1 MTLYEDAQ
9 RIIEESLLKV
19 KPQEAVRKALQGKDF
34 TGQVVL
40 VAIGKAAYA
49 MAEAAEEVLREKLS
63 KGIVITK
70 YDHAIGPLGNLE
82 IYEAGHP
89 VADEASVLATQRA
102 LELTEGLGEEDQVVF
117 LVSGGGSALFE
128 LPEEGLVLE
137 DIMTITEDLLKSG
150 ADITEMNTVRKHLSK
165 VKGGKFAKHV
175 GNTPIFSI
183 VLSDVIGD
191 PLDVIA
197 SGPAY
202 RDLSTSEEAIRVLER
217 YSIPVEDHVKE
228 VLLRETPKDLQ
239 NCETVIAGSVSA
251 LCMAAAEAAE
261 KRGYR
266 PYLLSSTVEGE
277 AREVGRFFGAMAR
290 EIREGNSSFETPCAL
305 IAGGETTVSIRG
317 KGKGGR
323 NQELAL
329 ACGEEIHG
337 LKDLLFFSLGS
348 DGTDGPTDAA
358 GGLVDGETKD
368 KLQQG
373 SMPLS
378 CYLDE
383 NDSYHA
389 LKEVGGLL
397 ITGPTGTN
405 VNDLMVL
412 LVQ

>member
-1 MTLYEDAQ
+1 MKLYEDAQ

-19 KPQEAVRKALQGKDF
+19 KPQEAVKKALQGKDF

-70 YDHAIGPLGNLE
+70 YDHATGPLGNLE

-228 VLLRETPKDLQ
+228 VLLKETPKDLQ

-358 GGLVDGETKD
+358 GGLVDGETKG

-373 SMPLS
+373 RMPLT

-397 ITGPTGTN
+397 VTGPTGTN

-412 LVQ
+412 LVK